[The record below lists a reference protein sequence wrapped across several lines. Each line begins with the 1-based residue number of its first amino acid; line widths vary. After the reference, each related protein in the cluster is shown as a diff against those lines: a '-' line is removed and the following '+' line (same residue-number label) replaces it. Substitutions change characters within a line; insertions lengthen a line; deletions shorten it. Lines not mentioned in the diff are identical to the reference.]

1 MAGAT
6 QPRTEVLAPGSFLH
20 RLSPADRDEL
30 LTLGVSR
37 EFPAG
42 RRLIRE
48 GADDSHVELLHRGFV
63 KVTTGVQGSETL
75 LAIRMPGD
83 ILGETAAMTGGPRTA
98 TVVTCGRVRSSV
110 VSRTGFERFL
120 SRHPEAALH
129 MGAIMGERLRWA
141 NQRRADFTAYP
152 ADVRV
157 ARILTEIATTCGQR
171 VDRGILLGVAL
182 SQPELASMVG
192 VADVTLQKALR
203 ALRRRN
209 LVHTGYRRLLVL
221 DLDLLREVG
230 EGAAVG

>member
-1 MAGAT
+1 MSGVA
-6 QPRTEVLAPGSFLH
+6 QPRVQTLAPGSFLH

-30 LTLGVSR
+30 LALGVSR

-48 GADDSHVELLHRGFV
+48 GADDTHVELLRRGFV
-63 KVTTGVQGSETL
+63 KVTTVVQGFETL

-83 ILGETAAMTGGPRTA
+83 ILGETAALTGRPRTA
-98 TVVTCGRVRSSV
+98 TVTTCGRVVSNV
-110 VSRTGFERFL
+110 VSRAAFERFL
-120 SRHPEAALH
+120 GRHPGAALQ

-157 ARILTEIATTCGQR
+157 ARMLAEIATTCGQP
-171 VDRGILLGVAL
+171 VDGVAL

-209 LVHTGYRRLLVL
+209 LVRTGYRRLLVL
-221 DLDLLREVG
+221 DLDLLRLVG
-230 EGAAVG
+230 EGSAVAS